1 MLGTIAVAFAAGLL
15 AGAAARPLIFARA
28 VPVGEPPR
36 TRCPGCDTALLATG
50 RRGRLL
56 PGIRGRCGA
65 CRQRIPPAP
74 AVPELLAGLGFA
86 AIAATGTTGWTA
98 AAHYWLAACGV
109 ALVLID
115 VTVKRLPDVL
125 TLTASAGTLLLL
137 AGASFTGEPGSL
149 ARALAAA
156 AALGAGY
163 LVLAFAGMG
172 MGDVKLA
179 PAAGALLGWHSW
191 PAVITGTFIGFL
203 LGAVAAAALVV
214 TGRAH
219 RKQQLAF
226 GPFLLAGALGISLL
240 T

>member
-1 MLGTIAVAFAAGLL
+1 MLGTVAVAFVAGLL
-15 AGAAARPLIFARA
+15 SGAAARPLVFTRA
-28 VPVGEPPR
+28 VPAGEAPR
-36 TRCPGCDTALLATG
+36 EHCPGCNAALFSSK

-56 PGIRGRCGA
+56 LGRCGT
-65 CRQRIPPAP
+65 CRRAFPPARG
-74 AVPELLAGLGFA
+74 VPELLSGAAFA
-86 AIAATGTTGWTA
+86 SIAATGAGGFTA

-115 VTVKRLPDVL
+115 VAVKRLPDVL
-125 TLTASAGTLLLL
+125 TLPASAGTLLLL
-137 AGASFTGEPGSL
+137 AGAWFTGEPGSL
-149 ARALAAA
+149 GRALAAA

-191 PAVITGTFIGFL
+191 SAVITGTFTGFL
-203 LGAVAAAALVV
+203 LGAVAAVALVV

-219 RKQQLAF
+219 RKQQVAF
-226 GPFLLAGALGISLL
+226 GPFLLAGALSVSLL
-240 T
+240 A